1 MITHTA
7 AELAQIC
14 GATLD
19 GNGEIVLVGPASLS
33 EASSNEVSF
42 VRDRRHSLRFEETR
56 AGAVFVP
63 EDLQLERC
71 DVALLRAANPSR
83 AFSLAIESFLP
94 QTDQPRGVIHSRVAI
109 DPTVELGE
117 GVSVGAGC
125 SVGAGAKLGAEV
137 ILHPGCVV
145 GPRVEIGAGT
155 VLFPNVVL
163 YADCRVGERC
173 VLHAGCVLGADGFGF
188 EPGKGG
194 WEKVPQC
201 GTVEIGDDVEIGANS
216 CIDRGRF
223 GPTRVENG
231 VKIDNLVQVG
241 HNVVVGE
248 GALLVS
254 QVGVAGSVRIGPGA
268 VLGGQVGVAG
278 HLEIGAGARLAGR
291 SGAVGTLA
299 GGKDY
304 YGMPARE
311 TAEAFRIEATLG
323 KLPEMRRLLR
333 KLDNRVRSLESK
345 SPGEET

>member
-7 AELAQIC
+7 AELARIC

-19 GNGEIVLVGPASLS
+19 GNGEVELVGPASLS
-33 EASSNEVSF
+33 EAASNEVSF
-42 VRDRRHSLRFEETR
+42 IRDGRHSLRFEKTR

-63 EDLQLERC
+63 EDLQLERS
-71 DVALLRAANPSR
+71 DVALLRTANPSS
-83 AFSLAIESFLP
+83 AFSLAIESFRP
-94 QTDQPRGVIHSRVAI
+94 PADHPRGVIHPRAAI

-125 SVGAGAKLGAEV
+125 CVGAGVKLGAEV
-137 ILHPGCVV
+137 VLHPGCVV

-163 YADCRVGERC
+163 YGDCRVGERC

-188 EPGKGG
+188 EPGKDG

-223 GPTRVENG
+223 GPTRVEDG
-231 VKIDNLVQVG
+231 VKIDNLVQLG
-241 HNVVVGE
+241 HNVVVGK

-278 HLEIGAGARLAGR
+278 HLEIGAGARLAGQ
-291 SGAVGTLA
+291 SGAVRTLA

-311 TAEAFRIEATLG
+311 AAEALRIEATLG

-333 KLDNRVRSLESK
+333 RLEKRVRSLESQL
-345 SPGEET
+345 SGEET